1 MQWNLKI
8 NNIGG
13 LQGEH
18 NYTFGEGLNIVNA
31 PNATGKSSAIN
42 ALRLAMGG
50 GQTGDVVQYINDSS
64 EYAEV
69 SLEDGET
76 HRISLSRS
84 GDTAEVLSRETP
96 YDNMEVDDL
105 AFLTEDSTL
114 HDAVVEGDEEQ
125 VGSWMSNITDIEYYE
140 IARDRAR
147 SVMQRVTRQKKQAEE
162 QVKGSTQEVEEL
174 IDELENDL
182 EEVTN
187 EIDEILSSEEYED
200 IKSELGD
207 EQDRKNELKDETGE
221 VNRKISQLQTE
232 VENAR
237 RTLKSKQEEKE
248 ELSSQLDE
256 LKKERTQGEEKIKD
270 LRERVD
276 ELDDRISELKRELKG
291 KREERDGRT
300 ITIEEGI
307 KTRLKNKERRL
318 ERRQGIEGFNECP
331 HCGQTLDNE
340 EVRQEIE
347 ELQQEIED
355 LRNAKKQR
363 QRQTTDLQAER
374 QNILDNINEIRE
386 EIPERIDSTEKELRG
401 VRNTISNKETEIE
414 NKQEEIE
421 SLKQERKSLNKSI
434 EEVEERITELA
445 SKNEENQERL
455 SNFYQ
460 QEKEIRNRL
469 EQAQERK
476 AKYQRGTERLEELQK
491 KEQVAEQIVKHF
503 SERIERVN
511 VQMLGELN
519 DALEENFELLELA
532 DFEKIRVE
540 RNRSGGFSLD
550 LTRLDDKGR
559 ATPTTLAELSG
570 AEKRLVAMLIQYVA
584 KKTFAPAIPFFV
596 VDEVSNAMDDER
608 FRRVVKKLSEDVETL
623 IVTRNTPYE
632 GEEDVLSQEH
642 ISDDVSAVEATGT

>member
-13 LQGEH
+13 LRGEH
-18 NYTFGEGLNIVNA
+18 NYTFNKGLNIVNA

-42 ALRLAMGG
+42 ALRLALGG
-50 GQTGDVVQYINDSS
+50 GQVENVVQYINDSS
-64 EYAEV
+64 EYAEIT
-69 SLEDGET
+69 LEDGKT

-84 GDTAEVLSRETP
+84 GDSAEILSSETP
-96 YDNMEVDDL
+96 YENKEVEDL

-114 HDAVVEGDEEQ
+114 HEAVVEGDEDQ

-147 SVMQRVTRQKKQAEE
+147 SVMQEITRQKKQAEE

-174 IDELENDL
+174 IGELEEDL
-182 EEVTN
+182 EGVTS
-187 EIDEILSSEEYED
+187 EIDEILSSDEYEG
-200 IKSELGD
+200 IKSELEG
-207 EQDRKNELKDETGE
+207 EQDRKDELEGE
-221 VNRKISQLQTE
+221 VDEITRKISRLQTE

-237 RTLKSKQEEKE
+237 RTLESSRKEKE
-248 ELSSQLDE
+248 KLSSQLEE
-256 LKKERTQGEEKIKD
+256 LKKERTQGEQEIKN
-270 LRERVD
+270 LRERAN
-276 ELDDRISELKRELKG
+276 ELEERTSELERELEG
-291 KREERDGRT
+291 KHEERDGRT
-300 ITIEEGI
+300 VTIEEGI
-307 KTRLKNKERRL
+307 KSRLDNKERRL

-331 HCGQTLDNE
+331 HCGQALDNE
-340 EVRQEIE
+340 EVRQEVE
-347 ELQQEIED
+347 ELKQDIED
-355 LRNAKKQR
+355 LRNIKDQR
-363 QRQTTDLQAER
+363 ERQITDLRAER
-374 QNILDNINEIRE
+374 RSILDEINEIRE
-386 EIPERIDSTEKELRG
+386 EIPAKIDSTEEELRG
-401 VRNTISNKETEIE
+401 VKNTVSNKETEIE
-414 NKQEEIE
+414 KKQGEVE
-421 SLKQERKSLNKSI
+421 SLKEERDALNESI
-434 EEVEERITELA
+434 ESVEKRITELA
-445 SKNEENQERL
+445 SKNKESQERL
-455 SNFYQ
+455 SNLYQ

-469 EQAQERK
+469 EQARERK

-503 SERIERVN
+503 SGRIERVN

-550 LTRLDDKGR
+550 LTRLDDEGR

-584 KKTFAPAIPFFV
+584 KKTFAPEIPLFV

-608 FRRVVKKLSEDVETL
+608 FRRVVEELSEDVETL
-623 IVTRNTPYE
+623 VVTRNTPYE
-632 GEEDVLSQEH
+632 GESEMLSQDH
-642 ISDDVSAVEATGT
+642 ISDDISAVEVAET